1 MNVALLASGKGSNV
15 DNLLSYFS
23 KNQKVNIVLVWSN
36 NNESGALKHALNHKV
51 STFIFSKK
59 DLDNSN
65 ILLETL
71 ENNQIELLVLAGFM
85 LKIPSGF
92 IKSFNGTIVNV
103 HPSLLPK
110 YGGKGMYGDHV
121 HRKVL
126 ENKEKQTG
134 ITFHYVNEN
143 YDEGKIIAQF
153 PINLSDNE
161 TVLTLRQKINKL
173 EWTKFPL
180 VVEALINE

>member
-15 DNLLSYFS
+15 RNLLSYFS
-23 KNQKVNIVLVWSN
+23 KNKKVNIVLVGSN
-36 NNESGALKHALNHKV
+36 NKDSGALKYALDHKV

-59 DLDNSN
+59 ELDSTNM
-65 ILLETL
+65 ILKILEK
-71 ENNQIELLVLAGFM
+71 NQIDLLVLAGFM
-85 LKIPSGF
+85 LKIPHSL
-92 IKSFNGTIVNV
+92 IKTFDGSIINV

-110 YGGKGMYGDHV
+110 YGGKGMFGDHV

-126 ENKEKQTG
+126 ENNEKQTG

-143 YDEGKIIAQF
+143 YDEGKIISQF

-161 TVLTLRQKINKL
+161 TVLTLRKKINKL
-173 EWTKFPL
+173 EWIKFPL
-180 VVEALINE
+180 VLEALLNE

>member
-23 KNQKVNIVLVWSN
+23 ENQKVNIVLVGSN

-92 IKSFNGTIVNV
+92 IKSFNGSIVNV

-126 ENKEKQTG
+126 ENTRRILEREILVHERRMRLIRTAVSK
-134 ITFHYVNEN
+134 ITAPFDAGHH
-143 YDEGKIIAQF
+143 
-153 PINLSDNE
+153 PCH
-161 TVLTLRQKINKL
+161 
-173 EWTKFPL
+173 
-180 VVEALINE
+180 

>member
-15 DNLLSYFS
+15 DNLLRYFS
-23 KNQKVNIVLVWSN
+23 ENNKVNIVLVGSN
-36 NNESGALKHALNHKV
+36 NNDSGALKYAINHKV

-59 DLDNSN
+59 ELDNTN
-65 ILLETL
+65 ILLESL
-71 ENNQIELLVLAGFM
+71 ESNQIELLVLAGFM
-85 LKIPSGF
+85 LKIPPTF
-92 IKSFNGTIVNV
+92 IKKFNGLIVNV

-121 HRKVL
+121 HQKVL
-126 ENKEKQTG
+126 ENNEKQSG

-153 PINLSDNE
+153 PITLSVNE
-161 TVLTLRQKINKL
+161 SVLTLRQKINKL

-180 VVEALINE
+180 VIEALINE

>member
-23 KNQKVNIVLVWSN
+23 KNQKVNIVLVGSN

-92 IKSFNGTIVNV
+92 IKSFNGSIVNV

-126 ENKEKQTG
+126 ENKETQTG

-180 VVEALINE
+180 IVEALINE